1 MLEFLTSKFGIRNSS
16 IDILFLSVFFV
27 SVSTLAFE
35 VLLTRVFSIGQ
46 WNHLSFMVISIALFG
61 FGAGGIF
68 LSIAEIRNKAWLQSL
83 GTRNWISILLYLYTL
98 LTLLSFLTINHL
110 PLDYFRL
117 PVEPI
122 QIIYLLA
129 AYLLLALPFF
139 FAGMIIS
146 IAYAATPKK
155 SGAVYFASMAGSA
168 IGAALPVSLLPL
180 AGEGPLIIVSASIS
194 LLPVAYS
201 TFYSYFETTKR
212 PAFHAHRRFLG
223 IAGIMVYIL
232 LIFFILGADEGR
244 LIQVKPSPYK
254 ALSQML
260 QFPETRVVETM
271 TSIRGRF
278 DRIETPYTRY
288 APGLSLKYTDALP
301 GQDAVFKDGDN
312 QLALYDIQN
321 NPGDT
326 QFAEHLLSY
335 AAYYL
340 RRSPVRVLLIV
351 SGGGSSIPCAVASG
365 AGQITIVVQ
374 SPQVAEILNR
384 QYPHKIVNQN
394 FRAFLA
400 QDDSDYDIIHIEN
413 WGTSIPGS
421 GALNQEHFFTT
432 EAFAAYL
439 KHLRPKGIVTVS
451 RNLLLPPADSLR
463 LWGAAYEAVDKT
475 GIPAPAEHL
484 AILRNFDTFTLLVS
498 NSIIE
503 LKRLAEFTEDKNFDQ
518 VFAQG
523 LGREMANRYNIFDT
537 PYHFEEINHL
547 AEMYRT
553 GRQNDY
559 FRHYLLDVA
568 PQSDRRPFPGRFM
581 KWFKIKMLYHTMG
594 SRLYALFLSGEIVVS
609 IVFVEALFIALI
621 LLILPIVVSTR
632 GILKPKLIQKSYF
645 LAVGAGFMLTEIYFI
660 KRIIILVG
668 DPVISLSLVLA
679 GILFFAGL
687 GGMWVHKKPPHNYRL
702 PLALLIPVLAIEV
715 VGFELLVP
723 YMLEYS
729 NALRCIFSL
738 LFLFPAGFLMG
749 MPFPIAMRFLL
760 ETPVQRAYAWSVN
773 SCASVLSAI
782 LAAQLAISWGIPQVA
797 AAGIF
802 AYLMALAALMSRQKP
817 KSGGLPDTL

>member
-1 MLEFLTSKFGIRNSS
+1 MPKPIISGRPYGSGGFGIRNSS
-16 IDILFLSVFFV
+16 INILFLSVFFV
-27 SVSTLAFE
+27 SLSTLAFE
-35 VLLTRVFSIGQ
+35 VLLTRVFSVGQ

-61 FGAGGIF
+61 FAAGGIF
-68 LSIAEIRNKAWLQSL
+68 LSIIEIRNKAWLQSL
-83 GTRNWISILLYLYTL
+83 GTPNWISILLYLYTL
-98 LTLLSFLTINHL
+98 STLLSFLAINHM

-168 IGAALPVSLLPL
+168 IGAALPFSLLPL
-180 AGEGPLIIVSASIS
+180 AGEGPLIILSASFS
-194 LLPVAYS
+194 LLPAAYTIFNS
-201 TFYSYFETTKR
+201 FFKATNH
-212 PAFHAHRRFLG
+212 PANHARRRFLG
-223 IAGIMVYIL
+223 IAGIIACIL
-232 LIFFILGADEGR
+232 MIFFILGADEGR

-254 ALSQML
+254 ALSQVL
-260 QFPETRVVETM
+260 QFPETRVVET
-271 TSIRGRF
+271 TTTIRGRF
-278 DRIETPYTRY
+278 DHVKTPYIRY
-288 APGLSLKYTDALP
+288 APGLSLKYTDTLP

-321 NPGDT
+321 NPDDT
-326 QFAEHLLSY
+326 RFAKHLLSY

-365 AGQITIVVQ
+365 AGQVSIVVE
-374 SPQVAEILNR
+374 SPQVAGILNR
-384 QYPHKIVNQN
+384 QYHHNIINQN

-400 QDDSDYDIIHIEN
+400 QDNNDYDIIHIEN

-421 GALNQEHFFTT
+421 GALRQEHFFTT
-432 EAFAAYL
+432 EAFAEYL
-439 KHLRPKGIVTVS
+439 KHLRPEGIVTVS
-451 RNLLLPPADSLR
+451 RKLLLPPSDSLR
-463 LWGAAYEAVDKT
+463 LWGAAYEAVKQT
-475 GIPAPAEHL
+475 GIPTPAKHL
-484 AILRNFDTFTLLVS
+484 AILRNFDTFTLIVS
-498 NSIIE
+498 NSIIDF
-503 LKRLAEFTEDKNFDQ
+503 KRLAEFAEDRNFDP
-518 VFAQG
+518 VFLPG
-523 LGREMANRYNIFDT
+523 VGREMANRYNIFDK
-537 PYHFEEINHL
+537 PYHFEEINQL

-553 GRQNDY
+553 GRQDDF

-581 KWFKIKMLYHTMG
+581 KWFNIKMIFHTMG
-594 SRLYALFLSGEIVVS
+594 SRLYALFMSGEIVVS
-609 IVFVEALFIALI
+609 IVFIEALFIALI
-621 LLILPIVVSTR
+621 LLILPILVSTR
-632 GILKPKLIQKSYF
+632 GSPKPKLIQKSYF
-645 LAVGAGFMLTEIYFI
+645 FAVGAGFMLIEIYYI

-668 DPVISLSLVLA
+668 DPVISLSLVIA

-687 GGMWVHKKPPHNYRL
+687 GGMWVHKKPPHNFRL
-702 PLALLIPVLAIEV
+702 PLTILIPVLCIEV

-729 NALRCIFSL
+729 NALRFMFSL
-738 LFLFPAGFLMG
+738 LFLLPAGFLMG
-749 MPFPIAMRFLL
+749 MPFPIGMRFLL
-760 ETPVQRAYAWSVN
+760 DAPVQRAYAWSVN
-773 SCASVLSAI
+773 GCASVLSAI
-782 LAAQLAISWGIPQVA
+782 VAAQLAISWGIPQIA

-802 AYLMALAALMSRQKP
+802 AYLMALLSFKVR
-817 KSGGLPDTL
+817 